1 MSMIQVSGMVTCG
14 VPAQPNYYW
23 AAGGG
28 ADRQTM
34 AEMSSCD
41 SSKDFAR
48 PVVDVDRDPVFAPHL
63 RYSFVVIVAIASE
76 RNDVRLLGGGLRSG
90 TSRSR
95 QILAARIVDLI
106 VAWHRGCSAR

>member
-1 MSMIQVSGMVTCG
+1 
-14 VPAQPNYYW
+14 
-23 AAGGG
+23 
-28 ADRQTM
+28 M

-76 RNDVRLLGGGLRSG
+76 RNDVRLLGGGLRFRHLEIPADLG
-90 TSRSR
+90 G
-95 QILAARIVDLI
+95 QEIVDLI
-106 VAWHRGCSAR
+106 VAWHCGCSAR